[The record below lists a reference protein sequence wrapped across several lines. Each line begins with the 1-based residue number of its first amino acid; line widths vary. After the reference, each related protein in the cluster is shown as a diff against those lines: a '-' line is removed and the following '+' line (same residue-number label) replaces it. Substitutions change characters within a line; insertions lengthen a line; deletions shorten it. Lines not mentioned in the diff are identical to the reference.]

1 MSTSVSSITR
11 PSYLHSH
18 SNSKGISSMTT
29 TSTTHPLL
37 ATYTEGQILFIKWM
51 QANRTLFVV
60 FNECTIERAN
70 IVDVLKTSGSVY
82 VAVPAW
88 IAVTP
93 SRKAHRGAYFIPEI
107 NCDVYKLVL
116 NTNTRGRKAGSPNVK
131 GRTPIVVAPP
141 LTPVI

>member
-1 MSTSVSSITR
+1 MSTPVSSNIV
-11 PSYLHSH
+11 SSSHSH

-107 NCDVYKLVL
+107 NCDVSTLVL

-131 GRTPIVVAPP
+131 GRTPVVAPP